1 MKCDED
7 FKAFVFL
14 ARISVGSSPSTSD
27 YIRREFEIFWYLQ
40 CEKKTLER
48 TRFQPIAL
56 FQFPS
61 SSSFIKSISK
71 YTLSLIKCLLQQ
83 IDNSI
88 VVTSQSHQNFSCL
101 RALFQDEI
109 INIHFCGAPVR
120 HLLNAFLG
128 FPKQGLG
135 GMRDPPKNGQIWV
148 VETV

>member
-1 MKCDED
+1 M
-7 FKAFVFL
+7 
-14 ARISVGSSPSTSD
+14 RIS
-27 YIRREFEIFWYLQ
+27 RLLFFWPAFQLGHLHLHPTILEENLRSFGI
-40 CEKKTLER
+40 CSARKKHWKGHD
-48 TRFQPIAL
+48 FQPIAL

-88 VVTSQSHQNFSCL
+88 VVTSQSHQTFSCL

-135 GMRDPPKNGQIWV
+135 GMRDPPKNGQSWL